1 MRSSNCCRVRA
12 ARCRTCCPA
21 PASFTSDL
29 AARDQLIG
37 DVINNLNT
45 VLGTVDEKGAQF
57 NASVDQLQQLITG
70 LAEGRDPIA
79 GRHRAAGV
87 GRETI

>member
-1 MRSSNCCRVRA
+1 M
-12 ARCRTCCPA
+12 
-21 PASFTSDL
+21 SFTQDL

-45 VLGTVDEKGAQF
+45 VLATVDDKGAQF

-70 LAEGRDPIA
+70 LAQGPRSDR
-79 GRHRAAGV
+79 GRHPAAGV
-87 GRETI
+87 GGPPT